1 MEGRASFL
9 FMEPTSKKSKQGVAN
24 GYTLLYHYWN
34 GISYNLG
41 CNSRCSLVQ
50 CAYLRDLP

>member
-24 GYTLLYHYWN
+24 GYTLWYYYWN